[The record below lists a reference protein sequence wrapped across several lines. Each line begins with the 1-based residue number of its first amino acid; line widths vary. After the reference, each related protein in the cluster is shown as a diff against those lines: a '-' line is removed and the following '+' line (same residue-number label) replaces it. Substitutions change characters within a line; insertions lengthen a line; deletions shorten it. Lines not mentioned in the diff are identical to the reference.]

1 MLVYSWSIYTEK
13 VETYFSLDLVFAK
26 NVFCLEFEKLEGIWG
41 EGSRATNL
49 NFFYFDI
56 CYIPIFLLSK
66 MGSYFT
72 FLSLLVIL

>member
-56 CYIPIFLLSK
+56 P
-66 MGSYFT
+66 
-72 FLSLLVIL
+72 